1 MNAVTP
7 FLKNQESLAP
17 LASRYVDVASLP
29 WEKTPYKG
37 IEMKILLKEEAT
49 GLMTALFKWQP
60 GAVLPRHEHVKI
72 EQSFILEGSLEDEE
86 GVCTV
91 GNYVWRPAGSQHD
104 AWSPNGC
111 LLLAMFLTPNIM
123 LDEANKGRQLLPE
136 RNR

>member
-29 WEKTPYKG
+29 WEPTPYMG
-37 IEMKILLKEEAT
+37 IEMKILLREEAT

-60 GAVLPRHEHVKI
+60 GSVLPWHEHVRI
-72 EQSFILEGSLEDEE
+72 EQSYILEGSLEDDE
-86 GVCTV
+86 GVCTA

-104 AWSPNGC
+104 ARAPQGC

-123 LDEANKGRQLLPE
+123 LDAANKGRQLLPE
-136 RNR
+136 RKR

>member
-29 WEKTPYKG
+29 WEPTPYKG
-37 IEMKILLKEEAT
+37 IEMKILLREEST
-49 GLMTALFKWQP
+49 GLMTALFKWAP
-60 GAVLPRHEHVKI
+60 GSVLPWHEHVRI
-72 EQSFILEGSLEDEE
+72 EQSYILEGSLEDDE
-86 GVCTV
+86 GACTA

-104 AWSPNGC
+104 ARAPNGC

-123 LDEANKGRQLLPE
+123 LDAANKGRQLLPE
-136 RNR
+136 RKR